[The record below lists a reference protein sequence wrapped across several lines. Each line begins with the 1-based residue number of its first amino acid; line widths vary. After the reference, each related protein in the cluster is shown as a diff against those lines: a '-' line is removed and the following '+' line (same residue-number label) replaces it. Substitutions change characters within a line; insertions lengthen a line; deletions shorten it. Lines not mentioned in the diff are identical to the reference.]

1 MRLPT
6 LLLSLFLLAAAPA
19 GAADES
25 FHGAVQRSAAVQ
37 PAQHSFSDL
46 YRLAL
51 AAPGAVPLAGAGAAP
66 LAGPAG
72 EAPVR
77 TATAH
82 APAQFSVSE
91 AAEPRLGLLLLS
103 GLAAATWVARRRL
116 GYAL

>member
-6 LLLSLFLLAAAPA
+6 LLFSLSVLLAPAA

-25 FHGAVQRSAAVQ
+25 FHGAVQRGAAVP

-46 YRLAL
+46 YRLAVTS
-51 AAPGAVPLAGAGAAP
+51 G
-66 LAGPAG
+66 AGPALPTGASG
-72 EAPVR
+72 EAPLR
-77 TATAH
+77 TATAQ
-82 APAQFSVSE
+82 APAQFSVSD
-91 AAEPRLGLLLLS
+91 ASEPGLGLLLLS